1 MKKRKQSEY
10 LFIIHQKK
18 YLINNLKHLLNIFLL
33 INFYDASRYLSYMF
47 R

>member
-18 YLINNLKHLLNIFLL
+18 YLINNLKTFIKYF
-33 INFYDASRYLSYMF
+33 
-47 R
+47 